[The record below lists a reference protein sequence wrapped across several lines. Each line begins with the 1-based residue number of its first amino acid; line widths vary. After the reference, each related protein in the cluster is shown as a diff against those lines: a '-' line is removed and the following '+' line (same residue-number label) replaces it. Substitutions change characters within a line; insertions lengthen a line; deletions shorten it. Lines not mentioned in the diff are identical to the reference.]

1 MRLYEDSR
9 QKKGRHENIKK
20 YCEKNGIELVRAKL
34 DVGDYMLDLKG
45 KCSVDTKSD
54 LSELSHNLLNAK
66 DHSRFWKE
74 IRRAREQGIKL
85 IILCEHGGGIKSI
98 KDVARWND
106 KYSGVSGRTLMN
118 EIYRVSI
125 SYGVEFIFC
134 SKRQTARK
142 IIEILESESNESKI
156 D

>member
-1 MRLYEDSR
+1 MKLIVDTREKRWEHIRSYLD
-9 QKKGRHENIKK
+9 
-20 YCEKNGIELVRAKL
+20 KNGIEYTVKKL
-34 DVGDYMLDLKG
+34 DVGDYQIEG
-45 KCSVDTKSD
+45 KPQVSIDRKAT
-54 LSELSHNLLNAK
+54 LSELSHNLLNPK

-85 IILCEHGGGIKSI
+85 FILCEHGGKIKSI
-98 KDVARWND
+98 KDVALWND
-106 KYSGVSGRTLMN
+106 KYTGVSGRTLMN

-134 SKRQTARK
+134 KKSETARK
-142 IIEILESESNESKI
+142 IIDILQTY